1 MCDETIVLGIPCE
14 QCGADSEEPE
24 FFEHDDEWNVL
35 EEETG
40 AELEMALC
48 HGCGAPGEECSCPT
62 GEKEA
67 MACGT
72 CGRDRADC
80 RCRELYEQK
89 PTKPRERLSLIIDRI
104 RNLTGSSHEE
114 TVRTYLALERDEEA
128 TLASL
133 GVMESA
139 QKKRVRSSPEEMS
152 LTDLDDSEPKVRHPE
167 SGAGPASQTRETYEM
182 KKARRARAPSPE
194 RKSQEAVY
202 SALYI

>member
-104 RNLTGSSHEE
+104 RHLAEFRHPFCALFHSAKNAFNFADVQGR
-114 TVRTYLALERDEEA
+114 VNCFLALP
-128 TLASL
+128 L
-133 GVMESA
+133 G
-139 QKKRVRSSPEEMS
+139 
-152 LTDLDDSEPKVRHPE
+152 
-167 SGAGPASQTRETYEM
+167 
-182 KKARRARAPSPE
+182 
-194 RKSQEAVY
+194 
-202 SALYI
+202 